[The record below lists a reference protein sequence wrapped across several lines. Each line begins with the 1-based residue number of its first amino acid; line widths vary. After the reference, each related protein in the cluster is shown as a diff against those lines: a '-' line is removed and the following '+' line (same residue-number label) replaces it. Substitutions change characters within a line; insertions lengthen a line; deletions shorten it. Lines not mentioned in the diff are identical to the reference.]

1 MKVIKGIF
9 SLLWRF
15 WFLLTYAIPFI
26 LLMPITIFFTL
37 SNKLY
42 PYLYWFLHRIAWFM
56 LYASGI
62 FPKIKKEFKLDP
74 KKQYILCSNH
84 PSTLDI
90 VMMFAL
96 SKKPVSFIGKDSL
109 SKIPIFGYYYKSF
122 NVLVDRSNLRNSYLA
137 YQEAGKKLTQ
147 GQNMVIY
154 PEGGIPKEDIRL
166 FRFKKG
172 PFRLAIEEQVS
183 IIPITFADNKSLFP
197 IDYLRGKPG
206 IARITIHNAVCTK
219 GMNEKNIEKLK
230 HRIYNIIESELI
242 RYENENR

>member
-15 WFLLTYAIPFI
+15 WFLLTYAIPFL

-37 SNKLY
+37 SDKLY

-62 FPKIKKEFKLDP
+62 FLKIKKESKLDP
-74 KKQYILCSNH
+74 KKQYIFCSNH

-90 VMMFAL
+90 VIMFAL
-96 SKKPVSFIGKDSL
+96 SKKPISFIGKHSL
-109 SKIPIFGYYYKSF
+109 SKIPIYGYYYKSF

-137 YQEAGKKLTQ
+137 YQEAGKKLNQ

-154 PEGGIPKEDIRL
+154 PEGGIPKEEIRL

-172 PFRLAIEEQVS
+172 PFRLAIEEGVS
-183 IIPITFADNKSLFP
+183 IIPITFADNKRLFP

-206 IARITIHNAVCTK
+206 IARITIHNEVSTK
-219 GMNEKNIEKLK
+219 GMDEINIKELKN
-230 HRIYNIIESELI
+230 RVYNIIESELI
-242 RYENENR
+242 RYENESR